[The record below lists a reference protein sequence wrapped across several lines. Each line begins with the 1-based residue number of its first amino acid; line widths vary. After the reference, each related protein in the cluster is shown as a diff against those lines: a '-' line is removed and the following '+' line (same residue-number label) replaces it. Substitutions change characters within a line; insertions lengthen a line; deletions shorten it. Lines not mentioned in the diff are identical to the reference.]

1 MPPLYIAMRLFCA
14 SAAILRMVESSVTT
28 SNLAGVCVSVRRPM
42 LHRVACSDEWCGKPG
57 RQDTD
62 ENKKKKK
69 NTSKKK
75 KKRTQQEKEA
85 AAGRYSQLLFLRSSP
100 AAVLDPLLHPQ
111 QQQGEQEEQE
121 EQEQQQVVVVDGLI
135 EGQDAALGTTALEFE
150 AFVMRE
156 RAVKTGRAP
165 PL

>member
-1 MPPLYIAMRLFCA
+1 VPAQQSSTWLNQVSQPP
-14 SAAILRMVESSVTT
+14 TW
-28 SNLAGVCVSVRRPM
+28 LAYVCVLWVVVRRPM

-121 EQEQQQVVVVDGLI
+121 EQEQQEVVVVDGLI